1 MIKNSEILLLYE
13 AKLCNPN
20 GDPDN
25 ENKPR
30 IDYSTMTNLVS
41 DVRLKRFIRDYLY
54 HYKNKDIFIRK
65 EKDGSYLDATERY
78 KQVEE
83 KLGKNDFLIDI
94 KFFGAVIPIKGSD
107 KKKSDKNQEKESD
120 KKEKGS
126 SIQFTGPIQFSW
138 GYSLNKVELLD
149 SSSITSHFAGEKK
162 EGGSIGKDWR
172 LKYSLIAFY
181 GRINKYWAE
190 KTNLNEDDIKL
201 FDESIFPAIN
211 FETSTRSKIGHMP
224 ILYIRIEY
232 SDDYMLGDLRRFI
245 NIDKKEGIESIK
257 DYKINIDELLNVL
270 ERIKDKISKV
280 VVKRADEISYLDEN
294 LKKFPNVN
302 FI

>member
-54 HYKNKDIFIRK
+54 HYKNKDIFIRRSD
-65 EKDGSYLDATERY
+65 DGSYLDATERY
-78 KQVEE
+78 EQA
-83 KLGKNDFLIDI
+83 GKPKSNDFPKLFIDI
-94 KFFGAVIPIKGSD
+94 KFFGATIPIKGSD
-107 KKKSDKNQEKESD
+107 KKDKGK
-120 KKEKGS
+120 

-138 GYSLNKVELLD
+138 GYSLNKVEFVD
-149 SSSITSHFAGEKK
+149 SPSITSHFAGEKK

-172 LKYSLIAFY
+172 LKYALIAFY
-181 GRINKYWAE
+181 GRINRYWAE
-190 KTNLNEDDIKL
+190 KTNLNEDDVKL
-201 FDESIFPAIN
+201 FDESIFPAISL
-211 FETSTRSKIGHMP
+211 ETSTRSKIGHMP

-232 SDDYMLGDLRRFI
+232 NDDYMIGDLRRFI
-245 NIDKKEGIESIK
+245 NIDKKENIESIK
-257 DYKINIDELLNVL
+257 DYKINLDELVNVL
-270 ERIKDKISKV
+270 EKIKDKISNV
-280 VVKRADEISYLDEN
+280 VVKRSEEASYLDEV
-294 LKKFPNVN
+294 LKKLPNVN

>member
-65 EKDGSYLDATERY
+65 ADDGSYLTATQRY
-78 KQVEE
+78 NELQNPDDI
-83 KLGKNDFLIDI
+83 LNLFIDI
-94 KFFGAVIPIKGSD
+94 KFFGAVIPIKSSD
-107 KKKSDKNQEKESD
+107 KKDKGK
-120 KKEKGS
+120 

-138 GYSLNKVELLD
+138 GYSLNKVELVD
-149 SSSITSHFAGEKK
+149 SPSITSHFAGEK
-162 EGGSIGKDWR
+162 EGGGSIGKDWR

-190 KTNLNEDDIKL
+190 KTKLNEEDIEL
-201 FDESIFPAIN
+201 FDESIFPAISL
-211 FETSTRSKIGHMP
+211 ETSTRSKIGHMP

-232 SDDYMLGDLRRFI
+232 NDDYMIGDLRRFI
-245 NIDKKEGIESIK
+245 DIDKKENIESIK
-257 DYKINIDELLNVL
+257 DYRINIDELVNVL
-270 ERIKDKISKV
+270 DKIKDKISKV
-280 VVKRADEISYLDEN
+280 VVKRANEVSYLDEALN
-294 LKKFPNVN
+294 KFPNVN

>member
-54 HYKNKDIFIRK
+54 HYKNKDIFIRRAD
-65 EKDGSYLDATERY
+65 DGSYLDATQRY
-78 KQVEE
+78 EQAGKPDPDDFP
-83 KLGKNDFLIDI
+83 KLFIDI
-94 KFFGAVIPIKGSD
+94 KFFGATIPIKGSD
-107 KKKSDKNQEKESD
+107 KKDKGK
-120 KKEKGS
+120 

-138 GYSLNKVELLD
+138 GYSLNKVEFVD
-149 SSSITSHFAGEKK
+149 SPSITSHFAGEKK

-172 LKYSLIAFY
+172 LKYALIAFY
-181 GRINKYWAE
+181 GRINRYWAK
-190 KTNLNEDDIKL
+190 KTNLNEDDVKL
-201 FDESIFPAIN
+201 FDESIFPAISL
-211 FETSTRSKIGHMP
+211 ETSTRSKIGHMP

-232 SDDYMLGDLRRFI
+232 NDDYMIGDLRRFI
-245 NIDKKEGIESIK
+245 NIDKKENIESIK
-257 DYKINIDELLNVL
+257 DYKINLDELVNVL
-270 ERIKDKISKV
+270 EKIKDKISNV
-280 VVKRADEISYLDEN
+280 VVKRSEEASYLDEV
-294 LKKFPNVN
+294 LKKLPNVN

>member
-54 HYKNKDIFIRK
+54 HYKGMDIFIRK
-65 EKDGSYLDATERY
+65 GEDGSYLDATERY
-78 KQVEE
+78 EQVE
-83 KLGKNDFLIDI
+83 KDLGKKPNPDDFTKLFIDI
-94 KFFGAVIPIKGSD
+94 RFFGATIPIKS
-107 KKKSDKNQEKESD
+107 SD

-162 EGGSIGKDWR
+162 KGGSIGKDWR

-181 GRINKYWAE
+181 GRINKYWAL

-257 DYKINIDELLNVL
+257 DYKINIGELLNVL

-294 LKKFPNVN
+294 LKKLPHVN

>member
-54 HYKNKDIFIRK
+54 HHKNMDIFIRK
-65 EKDGSYLDATERY
+65 ADDGSYLDATERY
-78 KQVEE
+78 EQVE
-83 KLGKNDFLIDI
+83 KSLGKKPSPDDLTKLFIDI
-94 KFFGAVIPIKGSD
+94 KFFGATIPIRGSD
-107 KKKSDKNQEKESD
+107 KKN
-120 KKEKGS
+120 KGR

-138 GYSLNKVELLD
+138 GYSLNMVEFVD
-149 SSSITSHFAGEKK
+149 SPSITSHFAGEKK

-181 GRINKYWAE
+181 GRINKYWAL
-190 KTNLNEDDIKL
+190 KTNLNEDDVKL

-211 FETSTRSKIGHMP
+211 LETSTRSKIGHMP

-232 SDDYMLGDLRRFI
+232 NDDYLIGDLRRFI
-245 NIDKKEGIESIK
+245 SIDKKEAIESIK
-257 DYKINIDELLNVL
+257 DYKININELVNALDK
-270 ERIKDKISKV
+270 IKDKISKV
-280 VVKRADEISYLDEN
+280 IVKRCDEVSYLDEN

>member
-65 EKDGSYLDATERY
+65 ADDGSYLTATQRY
-78 KQVEE
+78 NELQNPDDI
-83 KLGKNDFLIDI
+83 LNLFIDI
-94 KFFGAVIPIKGSD
+94 KFFGAVIPIKSSD
-107 KKKSDKNQEKESD
+107 KKDKGK
-120 KKEKGS
+120 

-138 GYSLNKVELLD
+138 GYSLNKVELVD
-149 SSSITSHFAGEKK
+149 SPSITSHFAGEK
-162 EGGSIGKDWR
+162 EGGGSIGKDWR

-190 KTNLNEDDIKL
+190 KTKLNEEDIEL
-201 FDESIFPAIN
+201 FDESIFPAISL
-211 FETSTRSKIGHMP
+211 ETSTRSKIGHMP

-232 SDDYMLGDLRRFI
+232 NDDYMIGDLRRFI
-245 NIDKKEGIESIK
+245 DIDKKENIESIK
-257 DYKINIDELLNVL
+257 DYRINIDELVNVL
-270 ERIKDKISKV
+270 DKIKGKISKV
-280 VVKRADEISYLDEN
+280 VVKRANEVSYLDEALN
-294 LKKFPNVN
+294 KFPNVN